1 MKIALPENI
10 ALLFHPHVDVPWSL
24 VVILRNLTL
33 DGKLCLRDDKK
44 CCLCIIS
51 PSLAKEDQPENR
63 HNVRAQQKEAVS
75 DWLNTFSE
83 GNTSA
88 SAYIENVA

>member
-10 ALLFHPHVDVPWSL
+10 ALLLHPHVDVPWSL
-24 VVILRNLTL
+24 VVTL

-51 PSLAKEDQPENR
+51 PSLAMEGQPEKR
-63 HNVRAQQKEAVS
+63 HNLRAQQQEVVS
-75 DWLNTFSE
+75 DWLTPF
-83 GNTSA
+83 
-88 SAYIENVA
+88 Y